1 MKFKIMLTLLLVFFL
16 KQLVFGEK
24 PDEEKFKPTISPY
37 LKVQFWNAYSEGIQS
52 ADGARTQER
61 LASYFRRG
69 RAGLKGN
76 LLPEISYNLMV
87 SFDYLAKDEN
97 LSTKGTANAG
107 TFSIWSFYF
116 TWKLNSENDWLN
128 ITGGYFLPH
137 LSRESTNSPWSVSS
151 LDKAE
156 TSCYLRQFVTGKT
169 NGISPGI
176 NIGGMGKIGTPT
188 LLYNLSCVNRQ
199 DKTSIQTESWSPV
212 VLGHFMLNFG
222 DDEFQ
227 KYKYTFS
234 NNVLKKQKSATLGV
248 GFSKQ
253 GETDAFESSSTIG
266 ADATIY
272 LGGLKMDG
280 EYYRLS
286 RKNESKYNAECA
298 MGRVGYNIF
307 LKKNWILEP
316 VAMYQV
322 FKGDDNYSDASF
334 FDGSDKIT
342 DLGVNL
348 ISKPKNIKVNL
359 HYIFHDGDG
368 TKNHYISDEETPGN
382 YAVLGI
388 QFTI

>member
-1 MKFKIMLTLLLVFFL
+1 MASFLGKFVSGK
-16 KQLVFGEK
+16 E

-52 ADGARTQER
+52 ADGTIAQER

-97 LSTKGTANAG
+97 LSTKGTANTG

-116 TWKLNSENDWLN
+116 TWKLNPKNDWLN

-137 LSRESTNSPWSVSS
+137 LSRESTTTPWSVSS

-169 NGISPGI
+169 NGICPGI
-176 NIGGMGKIGTPT
+176 NIGGMGKIGVPT
-188 LLYNLSCVNRQ
+188 LLYNLSCVTRQ
-199 DKTSIQTESWSPV
+199 DKTSIQTEYWSPV

-222 DDEFQ
+222 EDEFQ

-234 NNVLKKQKSATLGV
+234 NNILKKQKSVTLGV

-253 GETDAFESSSTIG
+253 GKTDAFESSSTIG

-272 LGGLKMDG
+272 LGCLKMDG
-280 EYYRLS
+280 EYYLLS
-286 RKNESKYNAECA
+286 RDNESKYKAECM

-307 LKKNWILEP
+307 LKKDWILEP
-316 VAMYQV
+316 IVMYQI
-322 FKGDDNYSDASF
+322 FAGDNNYSDASF

-342 DLGVNL
+342 DLGVNF

-359 HYIFHDGDG
+359 HYIFHEGSG
-368 TKNHYISDEETPGN
+368 IKNHYISSGEKPGN

-388 QFTI
+388 QFMI